1 MTNELTD
8 VELVSEDDRVIEMID
23 LMMRGHTMKSIAKHF
38 DVTERTIYRWRTTGL
53 GRELLVRAKRE
64 AVERAHRAVST
75 ASSAAA
81 STLTEIAT
89 DKRARRSDRVRA
101 AEAILRASGVSEM
114 SGLLSLEASGDN
126 RVATTASLA
135 ARFTRLEE
143 SLRYESPIVEPG
155 ELRAV

>member
-89 DKRARRSDRVRA
+89 DKKARRSDRVRA

-126 RVATTASLA
+126 RVAATASLA